1 MLPVE
6 KASERFLKLFMWSWE
21 ALGGGEL
28 CTSLSSPLS
37 SSSCCIISPILFFLC
52 FSEIT
57 GNVCSSA
64 ADPIILQVLPLGHNH
79 MGFVFQVIL
88 FLFQQETE
96 LQAVLMKVR
105 NQL

>member
-1 MLPVE
+1 VLPVE

-64 ADPIILQVLPLGHNH
+64 ADLHHSTSIASGAQSHGVWLSSNIVSLPTRDRIAGSFDE
-79 MGFVFQVIL
+79 G
-88 FLFQQETE
+88 
-96 LQAVLMKVR
+96 A
-105 NQL
+105 